1 MKNAVFNLGLF
12 KLGWAAVVL
21 LAAADLPILGSL
33 AALSV
38 VVVHLLRSP
47 GRRAELMLIV
57 VSALVGFTWESFLV
71 LTDVLE
77 YGTAAILPGAA
88 PLWIVSMWMLFATT
102 LNVGMRWLRKSNV
115 VAVIAGLVGGP
126 MAFIAGQGAGAVTL
140 TEPVYSII
148 IIGLGWA
155 LLLPA
160 LVAVAS
166 RLDGQAPLQAA

>member
-1 MKNAVFNLGLF
+1 MKNAIYNLGLF
-12 KLGWAAVVL
+12 KAGWAAVVL
-21 LAAADLPILGSL
+21 LAAADLPLAGSL
-33 AALSV
+33 AALAV
-38 VVVHLLRSP
+38 VFIHLLRSP

-71 LTDVLE
+71 ATDVLE
-77 YGTAAILPGAA
+77 YGSGAILPGAA

-102 LNVGMRWLRKSNV
+102 LNVGMRWLRRSNAA
-115 VAVIAGLVGGP
+115 AVIAGLVGGP
-126 MAFIAGQGAGAVTL
+126 MAFIAGQSAGAVTL

>member
-12 KLGWAAVVL
+12 KAGWAAVVL
-21 LAAADLPILGSL
+21 LAAADMPLAGSL
-33 AALSV
+33 AALAV
-38 VVVHLLRSP
+38 VVIHLLRSP
-47 GRRAELMLIV
+47 GRRAELLLIS
-57 VSALVGFTWESFLV
+57 VSALIGFTWESFLV
-71 LTDVLE
+71 LTGVLD
-77 YGTAAILPGAA
+77 YGTGALVPGAA

-140 TEPVYSII
+140 TEPVYSVI

-160 LVAVAS
+160 LVAVAC
-166 RLDGQAPLQAA
+166 RLDGQAPLRAA